1 MGLGV
6 YPSACSGGPT
16 SKPDLGVMPFKICTV
31 HASRAGIEQNQTN
44 IGSKLSDSQ
53 MYSDMVC
60 MYAFFFLPH
69 ILSYSSVVLP
79 CNGARQTDGRTNKK
93 LNSRIAIKV
102 LLGMQL

>member
-60 MYAFFFLPH
+60 MYAFFFFATYL
-69 ILSYSSVVLP
+69 VVFKCGTAL
-79 CNGARQTDGRTNKK
+79 
-93 LNSRIAIKV
+93 
-102 LLGMQL
+102 